1 MRLGMRRK
9 HSVWRFIMPAL
20 CLFFIIGVHK
30 LLKRAEPVFYAE
42 CSNYSNTAFTELV
55 NRCVLDEL
63 NNHSFSG
70 FFKTTTDSSGKI
82 TSVEAEAGEINKVR
96 SELMINVQNTLN
108 NDYPAYVKIPLG
120 SLSKYSLLSYMG
132 PKLKITIIPISV
144 VNSELEETFESAGI
158 NQVRH
163 KLYLKLTVDML
174 YRGYLMDE
182 KEKIETTIP
191 LAETVIAGEVP
202 KYYGNGGYGVYD

>member
-1 MRLGMRRK
+1 MRLGMRRG

-70 FFKTTTDSSGKI
+70 FFKTTTGSGGKI

-96 SELMINVQNTLN
+96 SELMINVQNALN

-120 SLSKYSLLSYMG
+120 SLSKYALLAYMG
-132 PKLKITIIPISV
+132 PKLKIKIIPISV
-144 VNSELEETFESAGI
+144 VNSELEEAFESAGI

-163 KLYLKLTVDML
+163 KLYLKVTVDMR

-182 KEKIETTIP
+182 KERIETTIP

-202 KYYGNGGYGVYD
+202 KYYGSGGYGVYD